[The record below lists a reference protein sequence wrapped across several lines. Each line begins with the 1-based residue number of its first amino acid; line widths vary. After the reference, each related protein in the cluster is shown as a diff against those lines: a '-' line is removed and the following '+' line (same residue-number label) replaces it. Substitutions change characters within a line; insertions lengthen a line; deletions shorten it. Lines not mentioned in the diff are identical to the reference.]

1 MPAGGMENAMTLS
14 SNPPR
19 VTIGVVQRERFSL
32 TRESLE
38 SLYASTSIPFE
49 LIYVEAGSPRHV
61 RRYLEAQVSARG
73 GQLIQR
79 PHHVSPNHARNLVLA
94 RATTPYLVLADND
107 VIFAPGWL
115 DALLDCAEAT
125 GADVVTPMICIGR
138 PVHTRVHVAG
148 GQTTIVEEAGRRR
161 LKEVQHL
168 ESTPLA
174 SVRGQLVR
182 EPTELAEFHCV
193 FARRSL
199 FDRIGPFDEAL
210 LSTSEHLDFSLAVR
224 KAGGSI
230 FFEPEALVTYQ
241 APPPL
246 AFSDIPYF
254 TLRWSDAWNLASEQ
268 HFHRKWDLSYD
279 DHVVRFGAKH
289 RRMGFRRLRR
299 LVGLS
304 GRRRAERFSNWLD
317 ARLISLATRGVRE
330 GAPRG

>member
-1 MPAGGMENAMTLS
+1 MSAAGTAKAMSLS
-14 SNPPR
+14 PGLPR

-38 SLYASTSIPFE
+38 SLYAATSVPFE
-49 LIYVEAGSPRHV
+49 LIYVDAGSPRHV
-61 RRYLEAQVSARG
+61 RRYLEAQASARG
-73 GQLIQR
+73 MQLIQR
-79 PHHVSPNHARNLVLA
+79 PHYVSPNCARNLVLV
-94 RATTPYLVLADND
+94 RATTPYLVLVDND

-125 GADVVTPMICIGR
+125 GADVVTPLICIGR
-138 PVHTRVHVAG
+138 PVHTRIHVAG
-148 GQTTIVEEAGRRR
+148 GLTTIFEAGGGRR
-161 LKEVQHL
+161 LKEVQRL

-224 KAGGSI
+224 HAGGSI
-230 FFEPEALVTYQ
+230 LFEPGALVTYL

-246 AFSDIPYF
+246 ALTDIPYF

-268 HFHRKWDLSYD
+268 RFHQKWNLSFD
-279 DHVVRFGAKH
+279 DHVVRFGVRH
-289 RRMGFRRLRR
+289 RRLAFRRLRR
-299 LVGLS
+299 VVGLG
-304 GRRRAERFSNWLD
+304 GRRAADRFSSWLD
-317 ARLISLATRGVRE
+317 AFLISLATRGVRD
-330 GAPRG
+330 GDLRG